1 MCNLEQKKVEETW
14 QKGKAADCVT
24 NVVITF

>member
-14 QKGKAADCVT
+14 QKEKAADCVT